1 MDALGQE
8 VQALQAL
15 VEAKFE
21 ADLVEV
27 ALESIHDQVEVRLEN
42 LAEAYLHVV
51 LAVEVRV
58 DQAPYGQVVR
68 LQMP

>member
-1 MDALGQE
+1 M
-8 VQALQAL
+8 
-15 VEAKFE
+15 EAKFE

-42 LAEAYLHVV
+42 LAEAYLHAV
-51 LAVEVRV
+51 LFVEVQV
-58 DQAPYGQVVR
+58 GQAPYGQEVR

>member
-21 ADLVEV
+21 VDLVEV
-27 ALESIHDQVEVRLEN
+27 ALESIHDQVEARLEN

-58 DQAPYGQVVR
+58 DQAPYGQAVR
-68 LQMP
+68 PWMP